1 MKIQEIIEKDDNYK
15 NAYTCKGSDIMK
27 EQIKSKKIKLRGGKS
42 LGNTIEYLSGLLVII
57 VVAISILVTIP
68 NYREN
73 IKLQVKNNMENLI
86 TSYGMLVDATID
98 SNGTLSEDDARELLS
113 DVKIQGLQSS
123 YTYLVSCDGTMIYH
137 PTTDKIGKP
146 VENSVV
152 HNVVEEL
159 KNGNIPDN
167 KVVEYD
173 FRGVKKYAGYYI
185 SPKDKCILIVTADE
199 SEILKPIKIFII
211 RMIVIQ
217 TIILILV
224 ILISKLIIN
233 KVIKPL
239 KRLKKLAEKTAEY
252 DLKDKENFNDIISR
266 RDEIGEIGRAFVNM
280 RKNLRSIV
288 SQIDNTSK
296 SISKSAEDIEYV
308 TNIISENSSNN
319 SSVTEELAAGMEET
333 TRATSNISESAL
345 SIDAETKD
353 INTLAEEGL
362 KTSREVF
369 FRADD
374 INKNIDNK
382 KKIARK
388 LCEEVNEKTEIA
400 INEAKSVDKINELAS
415 AIKAI
420 TTQTS
425 MLSLNASIEAA
436 RAGEYG
442 KGFAVVADE
451 ISNLANQSAETVG
464 RITEIVE
471 DVHMAVRN
479 MTDCMNQTMNF
490 LKENVFN
497 DYEEF
502 SSVGNQYRDDA
513 KTFEKNAKDISS
525 SINML
530 SSEIGRISEAI
541 AGMNTTINN
550 STNGVKDIAE
560 KTSNI
565 VTSLDKAYDSVK
577 ENIKYSNDLE
587 SIVDKFEL

>member
-27 EQIKSKKIKLRGGKS
+27 EQIKNKKIKLRGRKS
-42 LGNTIEYLSGLLVII
+42 LGNTIEYLIGLLVII

-173 FRGVKKYAGYYI
+173 FRGVKKYAGYHI

-199 SEILKPIKIFII
+199 FEILKPVKIFII

-224 ILISKLIIN
+224 KVISKLIIN
-233 KVIKPL
+233 KLIKPL

-252 DLKDKENFNDIISR
+252 DLKDKENFNDITSR

-362 KTSREVF
+362 KASREVF

-530 SSEIGRISEAI
+530 LSEIGRISEAI

>member
-27 EQIKSKKIKLRGGKS
+27 EQIKNKKIKLRGRKS
-42 LGNTIEYLSGLLVII
+42 LGNTIEYLSSLLVII

-199 SEILKPIKIFII
+199 FEILKPVKIFII

-224 ILISKLIIN
+224 KVISKLIIN
-233 KVIKPL
+233 KLIKPL

-252 DLKDKENFNDIISR
+252 DLKDKENFNDITSR

-362 KTSREVF
+362 KASREVF

-382 KKIARK
+382 KKIERK

-502 SSVGNQYRDDA
+502 SSVGNQYRNDA

-530 SSEIGRISEAI
+530 LSEIGRISEAI

>member
-27 EQIKSKKIKLRGGKS
+27 EQIKNKKIKLRGRKS

-173 FRGVKKYAGYYI
+173 FRGVKKYAGYHI

-199 SEILKPIKIFII
+199 FEILKPVKIFII

-224 ILISKLIIN
+224 KVISKLIIN
-233 KVIKPL
+233 KLIKPL

-252 DLKDKENFNDIISR
+252 DLKDKENFNDITSR

-362 KTSREVF
+362 KASREVF

-530 SSEIGRISEAI
+530 LSEIGRISEAI

>member
-27 EQIKSKKIKLRGGKS
+27 EQIKNKKIKLRGRKS
-42 LGNTIEYLSGLLVII
+42 LGNTIEYLSSLLVII

-199 SEILKPIKIFII
+199 FEILKPVKIFII

-224 ILISKLIIN
+224 KVISKLIIN
-233 KVIKPL
+233 KLIKPL

-252 DLKDKENFNDIISR
+252 DLKDKENFNDITSR

-362 KTSREVF
+362 KASREVF

-502 SSVGNQYRDDA
+502 SSVGNQYRNDA

>member
-27 EQIKSKKIKLRGGKS
+27 EQIKNKKIKLRGRKS
-42 LGNTIEYLSGLLVII
+42 LGNTIEYLSSLLVII

-199 SEILKPIKIFII
+199 FEILKPVKIFII

-224 ILISKLIIN
+224 KVISKLIIN
-233 KVIKPL
+233 KLIKPL

-252 DLKDKENFNDIISR
+252 DLKDKENFNDITSR

-362 KTSREVF
+362 KASREVF

-502 SSVGNQYRDDA
+502 SSVGNQYRNDA

-530 SSEIGRISEAI
+530 LSEIGRISEAI

>member
-1 MKIQEIIEKDDNYK
+1 M
-15 NAYTCKGSDIMK
+15 
-27 EQIKSKKIKLRGGKS
+27 
-42 LGNTIEYLSGLLVII
+42 
-57 VVAISILVTIP
+57 
-68 NYREN
+68 
-73 IKLQVKNNMENLI
+73 
-86 TSYGMLVDATID
+86 
-98 SNGTLSEDDARELLS
+98 
-113 DVKIQGLQSS
+113 
-123 YTYLVSCDGTMIYH
+123 
-137 PTTDKIGKP
+137 
-146 VENSVV
+146 
-152 HNVVEEL
+152 

-173 FRGVKKYAGYYI
+173 FRGVKKYAGYHI

-353 INTLAEEGL
+353 INTLAEECL
-362 KTSREVF
+362 KASREVF

-420 TTQTS
+420 KKS
-425 MLSLNASIEAA
+425 
-436 RAGEYG
+436 
-442 KGFAVVADE
+442 
-451 ISNLANQSAETVG
+451 
-464 RITEIVE
+464 
-471 DVHMAVRN
+471 
-479 MTDCMNQTMNF
+479 
-490 LKENVFN
+490 
-497 DYEEF
+497 
-502 SSVGNQYRDDA
+502 
-513 KTFEKNAKDISS
+513 
-525 SINML
+525 
-530 SSEIGRISEAI
+530 
-541 AGMNTTINN
+541 
-550 STNGVKDIAE
+550 
-560 KTSNI
+560 
-565 VTSLDKAYDSVK
+565 
-577 ENIKYSNDLE
+577 
-587 SIVDKFEL
+587 

>member
-27 EQIKSKKIKLRGGKS
+27 EQIKNKKIKLRGRKS
-42 LGNTIEYLSGLLVII
+42 LGNTIEYLSSLLVII

-73 IKLQVKNNMENLI
+73 IKMQVKNNMENLI

-199 SEILKPIKIFII
+199 FEILKPVKIFII

-224 ILISKLIIN
+224 KVISKLIIN
-233 KVIKPL
+233 KLIKPL

-252 DLKDKENFNDIISR
+252 DLKDKENFNDITSR

-362 KTSREVF
+362 KASREVF

-502 SSVGNQYRDDA
+502 SSVGNQYRNDA

>member
-27 EQIKSKKIKLRGGKS
+27 EQIKNKKIKLRGRKS
-42 LGNTIEYLSGLLVII
+42 LGNTIEYLSSLLVII

-199 SEILKPIKIFII
+199 FEILKPVKIFII

-224 ILISKLIIN
+224 KVISKLIIN
-233 KVIKPL
+233 KLIKPL

-252 DLKDKENFNDIISR
+252 DLKDKENFNDITSR

-362 KTSREVF
+362 KASREVF

-502 SSVGNQYRDDA
+502 SSVGNQYRNDA

-530 SSEIGRISEAI
+530 LSEIGRISEAI
-541 AGMNTTINN
+541 SGMNTTINN